1 MELTHNVVGWFEIPV
16 NDMERAIKF
25 YETVFDY
32 KLERVQ
38 MGPHLMAMFPGA
50 PDMMGSA
57 GSLVYDPNIYKPS
70 SDGIQIYFTTATGDL
85 TEDLKR
91 VEAAGGKTIMPKTLI
106 TEEIGHFAIFIDS
119 EGNKI
124 SLHSRK

>member
-1 MELTHNVVGWFEIPV
+1 MELKHNVVGWFEIPV
-16 NDMERAIKF
+16 TDMDRAIAF
-25 YETVFDY
+25 YESVFDY

-50 PDMMGSA
+50 SEMMGSA
-57 GSLVYDPNIYKPS
+57 GSLVYEPSIYKPS
-70 SDGIQIYFTTATGDL
+70 PDGVQIYFTTATGDL

-91 VEAAGGKTIMPKTLI
+91 VEAAGGKVIMPKTLI
-106 TEEIGHFAIFIDS
+106 TEEIGYFAIFIDS

-124 SLHSRK
+124 SLHSRT